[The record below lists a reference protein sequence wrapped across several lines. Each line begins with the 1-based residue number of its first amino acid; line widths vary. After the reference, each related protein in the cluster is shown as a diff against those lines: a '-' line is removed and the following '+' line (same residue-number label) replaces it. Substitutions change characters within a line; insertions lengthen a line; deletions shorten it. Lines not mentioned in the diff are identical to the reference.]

1 MKVIVY
7 EKLNMVVDAIK
18 EIATDSDVMHAID
31 ALELI
36 DGLLPLCEAEISD
49 PAAGQE
55 PDAQMEFALPWQ
67 AADSRKGKETCQEQ
81 E

>member
-18 EIATDSDVMHAID
+18 EIATDSDTMHAMD
-31 ALELI
+31 ALDLI
-36 DGLLPLCEAEISD
+36 DGLLPLCEVEIPD
-49 PAAGQE
+49 PAAE
-55 PDAQMEFALPWQ
+55 KETDAQMEFALPWQ
-67 AADSRKGKETCQEQ
+67 TADSRKGKEACQEQ